1 MAKKKT
7 LFECQHCGFTS
18 AKWMGKCPSCGA
30 WDSLVELSETQQ
42 EVLKQT
48 SSAVTGKARAQP
60 ISAIAHTE
68 VERFSSNDVELDM
81 VLGGG
86 VVPGSLT
93 LIGGS
98 PGVGKST
105 LLLKI
110 GANIARGGRNTLY
123 VTGEESEG
131 QVKLRANR
139 LDANA
144 DTLYLLSEIRLE
156 QVLSELAHRDYECLI
171 VDSIQTLYSE
181 AVTSAPGSVTQVRQI
196 TFELMRIAKERRIA
210 VFIIGHITKE
220 GSIAGPRVL
229 EHMVDT
235 VLYFEGDSARELRI
249 LRGFKNRFG
258 PTSEIGVFEMR
269 NEGLVSAKD
278 IGSRFFD
285 KTRAQS
291 GSALTVVMEGS
302 RPIILEVQA
311 LVSESHASNPK
322 RQATGFDTNRLNM
335 LLALLE
341 RKLELPPAAERLRR
355 LHQHHRGHQD
365 QRDRRRPRRARRH
378 HQQLPRPRRLQG
390 DRLYRGGLARGRR
403 TRSLP
408 ARHPPARARH
418 ARHHQGPRRQKAPAE
433 PRRQVLP
440 RRRSHQ
446 TDRLDVRPVCKR
458 QLLVVCRAGTGAVV
472 RRTGDGESQR
482 QLLGVSASDTAQR
495 NSGA

>member
-1 MAKKKT
+1 MAKKKS

-18 AKWMGKCPSCGA
+18 AKWMGKCPNCGT
-30 WDSLVELSETQQ
+30 WDSLVELSEQQQ

-48 SSAVTGKARAQP
+48 ASSVTGKAKAQP
-60 ISAIAHTE
+60 INEIAHTE
-68 VERFSSNDVELDM
+68 VERFSSDDIELDM

-110 GANIARGGRNTLY
+110 GANIAKGGRNTLY

-144 DTLYLLSEIRLE
+144 DNLYLLSEIRLE
-156 QVLSELAHRDYECLI
+156 QVLAELAHRSYECLI

-196 TFELMRIAKERRIA
+196 TFELMRLAKERRIA

-235 VLYFEGDSARELRI
+235 VLYFEGDSAQELRI

-285 KTRAQS
+285 KTRDQS

-302 RPIILEVQA
+302 RPLILEVQA
-311 LVSESHASNPK
+311 LVSDSHASNPK

-341 RKLELPPAAERLRR
+341 RKLELPLNSYDVFINITGGIKINETAADLAVLAAIISSFRDRTVSKETVFIGEVSLVGDVREVFQLDTRLRE
-355 LHQHHRGHQD
+355 LAMHGITKALVAKK
-365 QRDRRRPRRARRH
+365 P
-378 HQQLPRPRRLQG
+378 QQ
-390 DRLYRGGLARGRR
+390 
-403 TRSLP
+403 
-408 ARHPPARARH
+408 
-418 ARHHQGPRRQKAPAE
+418 
-433 PRRQVLP
+433 
-440 RRRSHQ
+440 SHG
-446 TDRLDVRPVCKR
+446 VKCYPVDEVTK
-458 QLLVVCRAGTGAVV
+458 LI
-472 RRTGDGESQR
+472 DWM
-482 QLLGVSASDTAQR
+482 
-495 NSGA
+495 